1 MTCWSVQRRDNEYVD
16 GRLRKSE
23 LTRMEAHLADCHECS
38 QRIHEIRDIRTTL
51 HQLRPVKPP
60 SELRLRLQVEASRE
74 RKALME
80 TNGSRFLRIWHY
92 WTFRLDELMRP
103 ITIPATGGLFSSLVL
118 FGALALTIGSTTRG
132 VTYEVP
138 VMYAER
144 GDANLVPVEL
154 RSSVVLTLS
163 VNGNGRIIDYAVADK
178 GGSFSGDA
186 TKLQYNNIS
195 VPEIPN
201 ALGLALPTSSDI
213 RISFTPIIFRH

>member
-1 MTCWSVQRRDNEYVD
+1 VD
-16 GRLRKSE
+16 GRLRKGE
-23 LTRMEAHLADCHECS
+23 LPGVESHLAGCTECTH
-38 QRIHEIRDIRTTL
+38 RVHEIRDIRAAL
-51 HQLRPVKPP
+51 HELRPVKAP
-60 SELRLRLQVEASRE
+60 SELRLRLQVGASRE

-80 TNGSRFLRIWHY
+80 TSGSRLLRIWNS
-92 WTFRLDELMRP
+92 WAFRLDELMRP

-118 FGALALTIGSTTRG
+118 FGALAFTIGTTTHG

-163 VNGNGRIIDYAVADK
+163 VNGNGRIVDYAVLDK
-178 GGSFSGDA
+178 TGSFSGDA

-201 ALGLALPTSSDI
+201 ALRLAMPTSSDI
-213 RISFTPIIFRH
+213 RISFTPIIFRQ

>member
-1 MTCWSVQRRDNEYVD
+1 MTCWSVQRRSTDYVD
-16 GRLRKSE
+16 GRLRKGE
-23 LTRMEAHLADCHECS
+23 LSRVEAHVAECRECA
-38 QRIHEIRDIRTTL
+38 QHVHEIHDIRATL
-51 HQLRPVKPP
+51 HQLRPVKAP

-80 TNGSRFLRIWHY
+80 TDGSRFLRLWNY

-103 ITIPATGGLFSSLVL
+103 ITIPATGGLFSSVVL
-118 FGALALTIGSTTRG
+118 FGALAFTIGTTTRG

-154 RSSVVLTLS
+154 QSSVVLTLS
-163 VNGNGRIIDYAVADK
+163 VNGNGRIIDYAVLDK

-201 ALGLALPTSSDI
+201 ALRLAMPTSSDI
-213 RISFTPIIFRH
+213 RISFTPIIFRQ

>member
-1 MTCWSVQRRDNEYVD
+1 MDYVD

-23 LTRMEAHLADCHECS
+23 RSRVETHLAECQACS
-38 QRIHEIRDIRTTL
+38 RQIHEIHDVRSAL
-51 HQLRPVKPP
+51 HELRPAKAPA
-60 SELRLRLQVEASRE
+60 ELRMRLRIEASRE

-80 TNGSRFLRIWHY
+80 TNGSRFLRIWNY
-92 WTFRLDELMRP
+92 WAFRLDELMRP

-118 FGALALTIGSTTRG
+118 FGALAFTIGTTTRG

-163 VNGNGRIIDYAVADK
+163 VNGNGRIIDYAVRDNA
-178 GGSFSGDA
+178 GSFEGDA
-186 TKLQYNNIS
+186 TRLQYNNIS

-201 ALGLALPTSSDI
+201 ALRLAMPTSSDI
-213 RISFTPIIFRH
+213 RISFTPIIFRP

>member
-1 MTCWSVQRRDNEYVD
+1 LEC
-16 GRLRKSE
+16 
-23 LTRMEAHLADCHECS
+23 AH
-38 QRIHEIRDIRTTL
+38 RIHEIRDIRATL
-51 HQLRPVKPP
+51 RQLQPAKAP
-60 SELRLRLQVEASRE
+60 SELRLRLQVGASRE
-74 RKALME
+74 RKSLIE
-80 TNGSRFLRIWHY
+80 TNGSRLMRIWNY
-92 WTFRLDELMRP
+92 WAFRLDELMRP

-118 FGALALTIGSTTRG
+118 FGALAFTIGTTTRG

-163 VNGNGRIIDYAVADK
+163 VNGNGRIVDYAVLDK
-178 GGSFSGDA
+178 AGSFAGDA

-201 ALGLALPTSSDI
+201 VLRLAVPTSSDI
-213 RISFTPIIFRH
+213 RISFTPIIFRQ